1 MKNNKVIF
9 WLLSVTWGLLMTLVG
24 AAAALI
30 LRIKA
35 YVPTRFGPCWVF
47 VVGENW
53 GGVNL
58 GPVILVSKTAKIR
71 TI

>member
-9 WLLSVTWGLLMTLVG
+9 WLLTVTWGLPMTLVG

-35 YVPTRFGPCWVF
+35 YVPTRFGPCWV
-47 VVGENW
+47 
-53 GGVNL
+53 L
-58 GPVILVSKTAKIR
+58 
-71 TI
+71 